1 MMLDHYVQLGARL
14 HHVHNTTKLANSSV
28 IYNRIH
34 GQKPL
39 GRHIPTA
46 AKLGIGIGNSSKAQ
60 CESFTLWQRGHD
72 KYAGISFLR
81 NSRLLFVTC
90 HMSREYR
97 GRWTQAKLKRNM
109 HSVTW
114 PCFSCVE
121 IEFLRMVSKLMKV
134 AKFPRPHFLGKMK
147 RAYRFRTTT
156 VYNSDAHRASAVLG
170 HSLAREEE
178 NH

>member
-1 MMLDHYVQLGARL
+1 MMLDHYVQHGARL

-28 IYNRIH
+28 IYNRVH

-81 NSRLLFVTC
+81 NSRLLFVAR

-97 GRWTQAKLKRNM
+97 GRWTQAKLKRRNM
-109 HSVTW
+109 LALPQLVRRDRI
-114 PCFSCVE
+114 VE
-121 IEFLRMVSKLMKV
+121 NGLQINEE
-134 AKFPRPHFLGKMK
+134 AKFPRPH
-147 RAYRFRTTT
+147 Y
-156 VYNSDAHRASAVLG
+156 
-170 HSLAREEE
+170 
-178 NH
+178 